1 MRSTTEPQKS
11 ETLTARIKKRFFS
24 NPQKGWAVATATTT
38 GDVPVT
44 ICGAICDA
52 PEHQKLLFLGSW
64 VVHSKYGRQ
73 FVAVQYTVP
82 EPTGAEE
89 IRTYL
94 RSGVIKGISPVIGSR
109 IFEAFGLDSLKV
121 LSETPERLL
130 AIRGIAEKRL
140 TKIQASFEKTRG
152 TQEVMLFLMQY
163 DITPNLAGKIF
174 RTYGLEAIERL
185 KSNPYC
191 LADDVYGIGFLKADA
206 VALSMG
212 IDPKS
217 QFRLAAATKYVLQ
230 DMSTDGHCFAAEDD
244 LLKAL
249 SKFVEADETEW
260 HACWETMSQGHELV
274 TEEGRY
280 YLPSLY
286 EAECTVADRLT
297 KILPASGKGLKTP
310 SRVKELLSS
319 ETMTGFSHVK
329 YAPEQLKAIRT
340 ALERKVM
347 VVTGGPGTGKTTS
360 VNGIIQAFTQSGLT
374 VTLAA
379 PTGRAA
385 KRMTETT
392 GVEAKTIHRLIGYG
406 TEKGFNNPVKG
417 DVLVLDECSMID
429 LPLMAQLLKALP
441 ETMRIVFC
449 GDVDQLPSVGPGCVF
464 RDIIESGVIPVVRLQ
479 TIYRQSQKSDIVLAA
494 HEINKGN
501 VPDIHNDK
509 DLYFQPVHTDETLDK
524 GEAQVEREK
533 IANFIEL
540 FVAERITDR
549 FAIAREDIQVLCPM
563 RKMEIGTNALNLRLQ
578 EALNPTGEVLTG
590 FASNGATFRVRDR
603 VMQVVNDYRKEV
615 FNGYIGTVKGWLPA
629 TDDEDE
635 RIVVSF
641 DGREVAYTADEV
653 TDLQL
658 AYATTIHKA
667 QGSEYKAVVI
677 PVSTSNAVML
687 QRNLLYT
694 GVTRAKKLLLL
705 IGTKR
710 ALAMAVKNA
719 SAAKRRTGLKERLSG
734 CSKSV
739 L

>member
-1 MRSTTEPQKS
+1 MRHPTEPQRS
-11 ETLTARIKKRFFS
+11 ESITATITRQLFS
-24 NPQKGWAVATATTT
+24 NPQKNWAVVHGETKDGSRITIT
-38 GDVPVT
+38 GAV
-44 ICGAICDA
+44 CDA
-52 PEHQKLLFLGSW
+52 PQYQKLVFLGEW
-64 VVHSKYGRQ
+64 VTHPKYGRQ
-73 FVAVQYTVP
+73 FVAAQWAVP
-82 EPTGAEE
+82 QPTTAEE
-89 IRTYL
+89 IQAYL
-94 RSGVIKGISPVIGSR
+94 TGRVVKGISPAIGRR
-109 IFEAFGLDSLKV
+109 IFDAFGPDSLRV
-121 LSETPERLL
+121 IAEEPERLL
-130 AIRGIAEKRL
+130 AIEGIAQKRL
-140 TKIQASFEKTRG
+140 AKIQENFLKTKG
-152 TQEVMLFLMQY
+152 TRDVMLFLMRY

-174 RTYGLEAIERL
+174 KTYGIEAIERL
-185 KSNPYC
+185 KANPYC
-191 LADDVYGIGFLKADA
+191 LADDVHGVGFLKADA

-212 IDPKS
+212 IDPRS

-230 DMSTDGHCFAAEDD
+230 DMSTDGHCYAAETD

-249 SKFVEADETEW
+249 GKIIEADETEW
-260 HACWETMSQGHELV
+260 HTCWKTMGQGKELV

-280 YLPSLY
+280 YLPALY
-286 EAECTVADRLT
+286 EAECTVADRLA
-297 KILPASGKGLKTP
+297 KMLSVSVKNLKMP
-310 SRVKELLSS
+310 SLVEELLSA
-319 ETMTGFSHVK
+319 ETMAGFSRVK
-329 YAPEQLKAIRT
+329 YAPEQLEAICT
-340 ALERKVM
+340 ALEEKVM
-347 VVTGGPGTGKTTS
+347 VVTGGPGTGKTTT
-360 VNGIIQAFTQSGLT
+360 VNGIIQAFRKSGLT

-406 TEKGFNNPVKG
+406 TEKGLADSIKG

-501 VPDIHNDK
+501 IPVINNDK
-509 DLYFQPVHTDETLDK
+509 DLYFQPVHTDESLDK
-524 GEAQVEREK
+524 GEAQAERAK
-533 IANFIEL
+533 IADFIEL

-578 EALNPTGEVLTG
+578 EALNPSGEVLTG
-590 FASNGATFRVRDR
+590 FVSNGATFRVRDR
-603 VMQVVNDYRKEV
+603 VMQVVNDYRKEI
-615 FNGYIGTVKGWLPA
+615 FNGDIGTVKGWQAA
-629 TDDEDE
+629 TDEEDE

-705 IGTKR
+705 VGTKK
-710 ALAMAVKNA
+710 ALVMAVKNA
-719 SAAKRRTGLKERLSG
+719 SAAKRRTGLKERLQG